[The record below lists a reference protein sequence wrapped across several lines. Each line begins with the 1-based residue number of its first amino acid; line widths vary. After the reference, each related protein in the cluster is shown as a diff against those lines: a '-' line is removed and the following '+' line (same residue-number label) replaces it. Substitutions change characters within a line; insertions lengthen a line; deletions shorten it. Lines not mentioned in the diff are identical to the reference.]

1 MRGEQLALLSSA
13 RNCFSRKLWRKT
25 STFVFLMLLAGW
37 APLRASTPQFQKAVV
52 LRVEKSQ
59 PTLPYRRRIADSPP
73 PPNEYDFVVSL
84 RMGCVV
90 YIGLYQ
96 SAIDYLP
103 SCNCA
108 RSVGG
113 CQCGEAC
120 DAREISWRQRDHLR
134 NHPALPR
141 IAGFLQ
147 FRSLMDG

>member
-1 MRGEQLALLSSA
+1 MRGEQLALLSSD

-103 SCNCA
+103 SVIAADQSVDVSLEKHVMRVRSPGGKEITFEIARHYRASPGSCN
-108 RSVGG
+108 SG
-113 CQCGEAC
+113 
-120 DAREISWRQRDHLR
+120 H
-134 NHPALPR
+134 
-141 IAGFLQ
+141 
-147 FRSLMDG
+147 

>member
-1 MRGEQLALLSSA
+1 VRGEQLASLWSA

-25 STFVFLMLLAGW
+25 STFVFLMFLAGW

-103 SCNCA
+103 SVIAADQSVDVSLEKHVMRVRSPGGKEIIFEIARHYRASPGSCN
-108 RSVGG
+108 SG
-113 CQCGEAC
+113 
-120 DAREISWRQRDHLR
+120 H
-134 NHPALPR
+134 
-141 IAGFLQ
+141 
-147 FRSLMDG
+147 